1 MTYPS
6 FSVGETLTSA
16 AMNAVG
22 LWLVKTQTLSGTST
36 QVENCFTSDFDSY
49 RVVFS
54 NLTSSTVDNLTIRL
68 VAGTTPNQTANY
80 NSSRI
85 DVTLGGVVEGAAS
98 SGATYW
104 VPHIVPNTVA
114 SGGSLDIFNP
124 KLSAATSF
132 SANGIDTRVT
142 VGAPYRAGG
151 GFFNGTNSFDG
162 LWLSTL
168 NGGYTMGGTVRVY
181 GYRN

>member
-1 MTYPS
+1 MPVPVFTT
-6 FSVGETLTSA
+6 GEVLTA
-16 AMNAVG
+16 ANMNAVG

-54 NLTSSTVDNLTIRL
+54 NLTTSTVDNLTIRL

-80 NSSRI
+80 YSSRI
-85 DVTLGGVVEGAAS
+85 DVTLSGVVEGAAS

-124 KLSAATSF
+124 KLSVATTF
-132 SANGIDTRVT
+132 SATGIDTRVG
-142 VGAPYRAGG
+142 GAPYRAGG

-168 NGGYTMGGTVRVY
+168 NGSYTMGGTVRIY